1 MTLRLTIALL
11 MILSFSAA
19 SIADVTLPS
28 YPKGKGKYCVEPT
41 DVMRRDHFEY
51 LMHHRQISVH
61 LGVRTKKH
69 SLVGRQRQ
77 MCIRDRVGCV
87 DCHASQADD
96 GTYIP
101 VNEPG
106 QFCRS
111 CHLYTAVKIDC
122 FSCHAAVPDA
132 VVKQ

>member
-1 MTLRLTIALL
+1 MTQRLAIALL
-11 MILSFSAA
+11 MILSLTAS

-28 YPKGKGKYCVEPT
+28 YPKGKGEHCVEPT

-61 LGVRTKKH
+61 LGVRSKRH
-69 SLVGRQRQ
+69 SL
-77 MCIRDRVGCV
+77 VGCV
-87 DCHASQADD
+87 DCHASRADD
-96 GTYIP
+96 GTYIS

-106 QFCRS
+106 QFCGS
-111 CHLYTAVKIDC
+111 CHVYTAVKIDC

>member
-1 MTLRLTIALL
+1 MRQRFVITLL
-11 MILSFSAA
+11 MILSFGTS
-19 SIADVTLPS
+19 SNADVTLPS
-28 YPKGKGKYCVEPT
+28 YPKGKGKYCVAPT

-61 LGVRTKKH
+61 LGVRSKRH
-69 SLVGRQRQ
+69 SL
-77 MCIRDRVGCV
+77 VGCV

-96 GTYIP
+96 GTYIS

-106 QFCRS
+106 QFFRS
-111 CHLYTAVKIDC
+111 CHVYTAVKIDC

>member
-1 MTLRLTIALL
+1 MTQRLTIALL

-51 LMHHRQISVH
+51 LMHHRQSSVH

-69 SLVGRQRQ
+69 SLVG
-77 MCIRDRVGCV
+77 GG
-87 DCHASQADD
+87 DCHASKADD
-96 GTYIP
+96 GTYIS
-101 VNEPG
+101 VNKAG
-106 QFCRS
+106 QFCRR
-111 CHLYTAVKIDC
+111 CHVYTAVKIDC

-132 VVKQ
+132 VGKQ

>member
-1 MTLRLTIALL
+1 MLL
-11 MILSFSAA
+11 MILSFGTS
-19 SIADVTLPS
+19 SNADVTLPS
-28 YPKGKGKYCVEPT
+28 YPKGKGKSCVEPT

-61 LGVRTKKH
+61 LGVRSKRH
-69 SLVGRQRQ
+69 SL
-77 MCIRDRVGCV
+77 VGCV

-96 GTYIP
+96 GTYIS

-111 CHLYTAVKIDC
+111 CHVYTAVKIDC

>member
-1 MTLRLTIALL
+1 MTPRFVITLL
-11 MILSFSAA
+11 MILSLGTLSN
-19 SIADVTLPS
+19 ADVTLPS
-28 YPKGKGKYCVEPT
+28 YPKGKGKSCVEPT

-61 LGVRTKKH
+61 LGVRSKRH
-69 SLVGRQRQ
+69 SL
-77 MCIRDRVGCV
+77 VGCV

-96 GTYIP
+96 GTYIS

-111 CHLYTAVKIDC
+111 CHVYTAVKIDC

>member
-1 MTLRLTIALL
+1 MTPRFVITLL
-11 MILSFSAA
+11 MILSFGTS
-19 SIADVTLPS
+19 SNADVTLPS
-28 YPKGKGKYCVEPT
+28 YPKGKGKFCVEPV

-61 LGVRTKKH
+61 LGVRSKRH
-69 SLVGRQRQ
+69 SL
-77 MCIRDRVGCV
+77 VGCV
-87 DCHASQADD
+87 DCQASQADD
-96 GTYIP
+96 GTYIS

-111 CHLYTAVKIDC
+111 CHVYTAVKIDC
-122 FSCHAAVPDA
+122 FSCHAAAPDA

>member
-1 MTLRLTIALL
+1 MTQRLAIALL
-11 MILSFSAA
+11 MILSFGAS
-19 SIADVTLPS
+19 SIADVNLPS
-28 YPKGKGKYCVEPT
+28 YPKGRGEYCVEPT

-61 LGVRTKKH
+61 LGVRSKRH
-69 SLVGRQRQ
+69 SL
-77 MCIRDRVGCV
+77 VGCV
-87 DCHASQADD
+87 DCHASQAED
-96 GTYIP
+96 GVYIP

-106 QFCRS
+106 QFCGS
-111 CHLYTAVKIDC
+111 CHIYTAVKIDC

>member
-1 MTLRLTIALL
+1 MTPRFVITLL
-11 MILSFSAA
+11 MILSFGIS
-19 SIADVTLPS
+19 SNADVTLPS
-28 YPKGKGKYCVEPT
+28 YPKGKGKSCVEPT

-61 LGVRTKKH
+61 LGVRSKRH
-69 SLVGRQRQ
+69 SL
-77 MCIRDRVGCV
+77 VGCV

-96 GTYIP
+96 GTYIS

-111 CHLYTAVKIDC
+111 CHVYTAVKIDS

>member
-1 MTLRLTIALL
+1 MTQGIAIVLL

-19 SIADVTLPS
+19 SVADVTLPS
-28 YPKGKGKYCVEPT
+28 YPKGKGEYCVEPT

-69 SLVGRQRQ
+69 SL
-77 MCIRDRVGCV
+77 VGCV

-122 FSCHAAVPDA
+122 FSCHAEVPDA
-132 VVKQ
+132 GVKQ

>member
-1 MTLRLTIALL
+1 MTQGIAIVLL

-19 SIADVTLPS
+19 SVADVTLPS
-28 YPKGKGKYCVEPT
+28 YPKGKGKSCVEPT

-69 SLVGRQRQ
+69 SLVG
-77 MCIRDRVGCV
+77 CV

-96 GTYIP
+96 GTYIS

-132 VVKQ
+132 AVKQ

>member
-1 MTLRLTIALL
+1 MIPRFVITLL
-11 MILSFSAA
+11 MILSFGVS
-19 SIADVTLPS
+19 SNADVTLPS

-69 SLVGRQRQ
+69 SLVG
-77 MCIRDRVGCV
+77 CV

-96 GTYIP
+96 GTYIS

-132 VVKQ
+132 VVNQ

>member
-1 MTLRLTIALL
+1 MTQRLAIALL
-11 MILSFSAA
+11 MILSLTTS

-28 YPKGKGKYCVEPT
+28 YPKGKGEHCVEPT

-61 LGVRTKKH
+61 LGVRSKRH
-69 SLVGRQRQ
+69 SL
-77 MCIRDRVGCV
+77 VGCV

-96 GTYIP
+96 GVYIP

-106 QFCRS
+106 QFCGS
-111 CHLYTAVKIDC
+111 CHIYTAVKIDC

-132 VVKQ
+132 VVKQQ

>member
-1 MTLRLTIALL
+1 MIQRFVITLL
-11 MILSFSAA
+11 MIFSFGPS
-19 SIADVTLPS
+19 SVADVTLPS

-41 DVMRRDHFEY
+41 DVMRRDHFEF

-61 LGVRTKKH
+61 LGVRSKRH
-69 SLVGRQRQ
+69 SL
-77 MCIRDRVGCV
+77 VGCV
-87 DCHASQADD
+87 DCHASQAAD
-96 GTYIP
+96 GTYIS

-111 CHLYTAVKIDC
+111 CHVYTAVKIDC

-132 VVKQ
+132 VVRQ

>member
-1 MTLRLTIALL
+1 MTQRLTIALL

-69 SLVGRQRQ
+69 SLVG
-77 MCIRDRVGCV
+77 CV
-87 DCHASQADD
+87 DCHAAQADD
-96 GTYIP
+96 GTYIS

>member
-1 MTLRLTIALL
+1 MTPRFVITLL
-11 MILSFSAA
+11 MILSFGTS
-19 SIADVTLPS
+19 SNADVTLPS
-28 YPKGKGKYCVEPT
+28 YPKGKGKSCVEPT

-61 LGVRTKKH
+61 LGVRSKRH
-69 SLVGRQRQ
+69 SL
-77 MCIRDRVGCV
+77 VGCV
-87 DCHASQADD
+87 DCQASQAGD
-96 GTYIP
+96 GTYIS

-111 CHLYTAVKIDC
+111 CHVYTAVKIDC

>member
-1 MTLRLTIALL
+1 MNIYYYSHQVYQ
-11 MILSFSAA
+11 LSFA
-19 SIADVTLPS
+19 IQL
-28 YPKGKGKYCVEPT
+28 
-41 DVMRRDHFEY
+41 
-51 LMHHRQISVH
+51 
-61 LGVRTKKH
+61 
-69 SLVGRQRQ
+69 
-77 MCIRDRVGCV
+77 VGCV

-106 QFCRS
+106 QFCGS
-111 CHLYTAVKIDC
+111 CHIYTAVKIDC

>member
-61 LGVRTKKH
+61 LGVRTKIVWWVASTAMH
-69 SLVGRQRQ
+69 PRQ
-77 MCIRDRVGCV
+77 MMGPISR
-87 DCHASQADD
+87 
-96 GTYIP
+96 
-101 VNEPG
+101 
-106 QFCRS
+106 
-111 CHLYTAVKIDC
+111 
-122 FSCHAAVPDA
+122 
-132 VVKQ
+132 

>member
-1 MTLRLTIALL
+1 MTPRFVIMLL
-11 MILSFSAA
+11 MILSFGTS
-19 SIADVTLPS
+19 SNADVTLPS
-28 YPKGKGKYCVEPT
+28 YPKGKGKSCVEPT
-41 DVMRRDHFEY
+41 DVMRRNHFEY

-61 LGVRTKKH
+61 LGVRSKRH
-69 SLVGRQRQ
+69 SL
-77 MCIRDRVGCV
+77 VGCV

-96 GTYIP
+96 GTYIS

-111 CHLYTAVKIDC
+111 CHVYTAVKIDC
-122 FSCHAAVPDA
+122 FSCHAAVPDT

>member
-1 MTLRLTIALL
+1 MTQRLTLALL

-28 YPKGKGKYCVEPT
+28 FPKGKGENCVEPT

-51 LMHHRQISVH
+51 LMHHRLISVH
-61 LGVRTKKH
+61 LGVRSKRH
-69 SLVGRQRQ
+69 SL
-77 MCIRDRVGCV
+77 VGCV

-96 GTYIP
+96 GTYIS
-101 VNEPG
+101 VNESG

-111 CHLYTAVKIDC
+111 CHVYTAVKIDC

-132 VVKQ
+132 VVNQ

>member
-1 MTLRLTIALL
+1 MTQRFVMVLL
-11 MILSFSAA
+11 LILSLATS

-28 YPKGKGKYCVEPT
+28 YPKGKGEHCVEPT

-61 LGVRTKKH
+61 LGVRSKKH
-69 SLVGRQRQ
+69 SL
-77 MCIRDRVGCV
+77 VGCV

-96 GTYIP
+96 GAYIP
-101 VNEPG
+101 VDEPG
-106 QFCRS
+106 QFCGS
-111 CHLYTAVKIDC
+111 CHVYTAVKIDC

>member
-1 MTLRLTIALL
+1 MALL
-11 MILSFSAA
+11 MILSFGAS

-28 YPKGKGKYCVEPT
+28 YPKGKGEHCVEPT

-61 LGVRTKKH
+61 LGVRSKRH
-69 SLVGRQRQ
+69 SL
-77 MCIRDRVGCV
+77 VGCV

-96 GTYIP
+96 GTYIS

-111 CHLYTAVKIDC
+111 CHVYTAVKIDC

-132 VVKQ
+132 VVKQQ

>member
-1 MTLRLTIALL
+1 MTQYFVITLL
-11 MILSFSAA
+11 MILSFGTS
-19 SIADVTLPS
+19 SNADVTLPS
-28 YPKGKGKYCVEPT
+28 YPKGKGKSCVEPT

-61 LGVRTKKH
+61 LGVRSKRH
-69 SLVGRQRQ
+69 SL
-77 MCIRDRVGCV
+77 VGCV

-96 GTYIP
+96 GTYIS

-111 CHLYTAVKIDC
+111 CHVYTAVKIDC
-122 FSCHAAVPDA
+122 FSCHAAGPDA

>member
-1 MTLRLTIALL
+1 MKPRFVITLL
-11 MILSFSAA
+11 MILSFGTS
-19 SIADVTLPS
+19 SNADVTLPS
-28 YPKGKGKYCVEPT
+28 YPKGKGKSCVEPT

-61 LGVRTKKH
+61 LGVRSKRH
-69 SLVGRQRQ
+69 SL
-77 MCIRDRVGCV
+77 VGCV
-87 DCHASQADD
+87 DCHASQAED
-96 GTYIP
+96 GTYIS

-111 CHLYTAVKIDC
+111 CHVYTAVKIDC

>member
-1 MTLRLTIALL
+1 MTQRLAIALL
-11 MILSFSAA
+11 MILRFGAS
-19 SIADVTLPS
+19 SIADVNLPS
-28 YPKGKGKYCVEPT
+28 YPKGRGEYCVEPT

-61 LGVRTKKH
+61 LGVRSKRH
-69 SLVGRQRQ
+69 SL
-77 MCIRDRVGCV
+77 VGCV

-96 GTYIP
+96 GTYIS

-111 CHLYTAVKIDC
+111 CHVYTAVKIDC

>member
-1 MTLRLTIALL
+1 MTQRFVITLL
-11 MILSFSAA
+11 SIFGFGA
-19 SIADVTLPS
+19 SGSADVTLPS

-61 LGVRTKKH
+61 LGVRSKRH
-69 SLVGRQRQ
+69 SL
-77 MCIRDRVGCV
+77 VGCV

-96 GTYIP
+96 GTYIS

-111 CHLYTAVKIDC
+111 CHVYTAVKIDC
-122 FSCHAAVPDA
+122 FSCHAAVAD
-132 VVKQ
+132 VVAEQ